1 MNVKVGDYLLMINS
15 SILSMT
21 QAVTAGIVLGEI
33 MSETHLSSA
42 AATQLESQN
51 INKGLPHSLIN
62 ISSTSILTF
71 PSFGFNIFFI
81 ILSNVE

>member
-51 INKGLPHSLIN
+51 INKGPPQSTFIN
-62 ISSTSILTF
+62 
-71 PSFGFNIFFI
+71 
-81 ILSNVE
+81 

>member
-62 ISSTSILTF
+62 ICSTSILTF
-71 PSFGFNIFFI
+71 QNSRLFA
-81 ILSNVE
+81 ILMRKSC